1 MSAVAE
7 TRVGIVQY
15 FPEEPVVG
23 DSIGWLG
30 EHLQSQIDVLAPLVK
45 PGTVVLEI
53 GAGVGVHTLALAAR
67 VGDAGHLFLVEP
79 RPLYRRLLRQNLGAN
94 RVGNFTMLKGVD
106 AGETIDD
113 LRLEK
118 LDWLKVNE
126 GSDGLAMLGSAEQT
140 LWRLRPS
147 LFIAVP
153 DDRAFADVTARV
165 RDFAYRCWRLDTSYY
180 NPQNFNRRDADA
192 FSDRAAIALLAV
204 PEETEFATAGDPC
217 IEVTQQSLRR

>member
-30 EHLQSQIDVLAPLVK
+30 EYLQLQIDVLAPLVK

-53 GAGVGVHTLALAAR
+53 GAGVGMHTLALAAR
-67 VGDAGHLFLVEP
+67 VGDAGHLFVVEP

-126 GSDGLAMLGSAEQT
+126 GSDGLA
-140 LWRLRPS
+140 
-147 LFIAVP
+147 IA
-153 DDRAFADVTARV
+153 
-165 RDFAYRCWRLDTSYY
+165 
-180 NPQNFNRRDADA
+180 RRRGTDALA
-192 FSDRAAIALLAV
+192 VAAIAVHCRSRRPGICRRDCARTRLRVSLLA
-204 PEETEFATAGDPC
+204 PGYLLL
-217 IEVTQQSLRR
+217 QSAELQPPRR